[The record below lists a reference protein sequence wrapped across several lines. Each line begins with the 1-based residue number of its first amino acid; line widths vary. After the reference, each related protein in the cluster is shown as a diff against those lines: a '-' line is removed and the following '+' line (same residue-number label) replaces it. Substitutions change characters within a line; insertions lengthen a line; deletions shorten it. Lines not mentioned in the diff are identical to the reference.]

1 MSSPV
6 LYDSRVQ
13 KMKDGK
19 RCVEEHFVIVGEKG
33 IKIKYFKHDDKKR
46 EKIVITGK
54 NDQYDLVK
62 SQDDVKVEST
72 IDTKGLAKE
81 LESNKLKFAKDY
93 LSSVIKVKS
102 AKEKKESK
110 VKPVKTTSKSKTS
123 SKKK

>member
-19 RCVEEHFVIVGEKG
+19 RCIEEQFVSVDEKG

-54 NDQYDLVK
+54 NGQYDLVK
-62 SQDDVKVEST
+62 SQDDVKVESV
-72 IDTKGLAKE
+72 IDAKGLAKE
-81 LESNKLKFAKDY
+81 LGSSKLKFAKDY
-93 LSSVIKVKS
+93 LSSVLKTKETKTTKTSKAPSKS
-102 AKEKKESK
+102 K
-110 VKPVKTTSKSKTS
+110 TSKSKTS